1 MPLAALPS
9 IRSAALSASVA
20 LVAGVT
26 LTSPAHAVDPVT
38 GFWNGPDDF
47 GYSVQW
53 MPDIDQRWFTLP
65 NNGSMY
71 CVPTAAMNMLAFAA
85 HWGDELLQPG
95 PGVWENDYVTEQWD
109 LAEKLEQLGFLMET
123 SPTGGTGIS
132 GLFTGL
138 DTWIGQRPFD
148 VWVQGRTETDYPTL
162 SDVASNGVAGGGTLA
177 AVAYGRYTWDTVGGS
192 TPRLLSRTGGHMVT
206 VRYAAAQDGV
216 ETLMV
221 RDPSTSDTTI
231 EQSPYSTRTFGSTL
245 TRLIL
250 NDANGDAAFSQAVAT
265 TLGVTGSGRMQVLDC
280 VANIVPCF
288 AGGFQGG
295 QVAFGPVGGI
305 DGFTGGGG
313 GGGIDLIELPPGAEP
328 LDLAIDRGG
337 RGAIVLYRDAPG
349 RAVFARVTPGTPR
362 PETIGAFANADID
375 QVMIDRH
382 GRILAIGGRTLYQV
396 RPATDGKVSAI
407 DALLVINHL
416 GRAAVIDDATDR
428 MLILAPEGP
437 MATMLDLANPEQPE
451 PIALLLP
458 AVQAARE
465 AARRSGA
472 MAAGDDR
479 FFVVDRTEGGDRII
493 AVKVPI
499 GGAAETEVVVP
510 AEAGRDIE
518 ALSVDRRG
526 HLVATVAGGGVKVFR
541 EGPGGFDPIDDD
553 WYAEVGGLQGLAL
566 SRSRTNFLPGLH
578 DGPGWENIDPSE
590 LEEGDVVVDCHADI
604 DQDGHVGLG
613 DLLRVLAGWGGEGAA
628 DIMPQPGGDGVIDFA
643 DLLEVLS
650 AWGPCD

>member
-1 MPLAALPS
+1 MSPASP
-9 IRSAALSASVA
+9 ITPRSAFAVASAA
-20 LVAGVT
+20 FVAGVT
-26 LTSPAHAVDPVT
+26 LTTPAHAIDPVV

-65 NNGSMY
+65 NDGAMY
-71 CVPTAAMNMLAFAA
+71 CVPTAAMNMLAFAS

-95 PGVWENDYVTEQWD
+95 PGVWDDNYVTEQWD
-109 LAEKLEQLGFLMET
+109 LADKLEQLGFLMET
-123 SPTGGTGIS
+123 SPTGGTGVS

-138 DTWIGQRPFD
+138 DLWIGQRPFD

-177 AVAYGRYTWDTVGGS
+177 AVAYGRYIWDTVGGS
-192 TPRLLSRTGGHMVT
+192 TPRLLERTGGHMVT
-206 VRYAAAQDGV
+206 VRYASAQDGV

-221 RDPSTSDTTI
+221 RDPSTSDTII

-245 TRLIL
+245 TRLII
-250 NDANGDAAFSQAVAT
+250 NDANGNGAFSQAVAT

-295 QVAFGPVGGI
+295 DVVFGPVGGI
-305 DGFTGGGG
+305 NGFTGGGQ
-313 GGGIDLIELPPGAEP
+313 GGIDQVALPPGSVP
-328 LDLAIDRGG
+328 LDLAIDRGT
-337 RGAIVLYRDAPG
+337 RGAVVLFQNADGQTVLA
-349 RAVFARVTPGTPR
+349 RAIPGTPT
-362 PETIGAFANADID
+362 PEPIGVWDDTDIVH
-375 QVMIDRH
+375 VMVDRH
-382 GRILAIGGRTLYQV
+382 GRILALGGRTLYQV
-396 RPATDGKVSAI
+396 QPAVPGGPPAAL

-416 GRAAVIDDATDR
+416 AGPAVLDDANDR

-437 MATMLDLANPEQPE
+437 MATMLDLTSPQDPQ

-472 MAAGDDR
+472 AAFDDDR
-479 FFVVDRTEGGDRII
+479 FFVVDRTDGGDRIL
-493 AVKVPI
+493 AVKIPT
-499 GGAAETEVVVP
+499 GGEPETQEVVP
-510 AEAGRDIE
+510 AVAGRRFDG
-518 ALSVDRRG
+518 LSVDRRG
-526 HLVATVAGGGVKVFR
+526 HLVGTAEGGGVKVFA

-553 WYAEVGGLQGLAL
+553 WYAQVGGLEGLAL

-590 LEEGDVVVDCHADI
+590 LEEGDVVLDCFADI
-604 DQDGHVGLG
+604 DQDGQVGLG
-613 DLLRVLAGWGGEGAA
+613 DLLRVLAGWGGEGVA